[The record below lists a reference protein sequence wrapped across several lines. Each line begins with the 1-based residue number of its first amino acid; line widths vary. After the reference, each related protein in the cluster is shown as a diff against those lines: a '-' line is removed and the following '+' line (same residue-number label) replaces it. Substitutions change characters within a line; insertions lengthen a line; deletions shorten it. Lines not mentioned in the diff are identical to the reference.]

1 MKRLL
6 LALTAAILATA
17 PAHAINRYNID
28 RFSCGEVQDII
39 AAEGA
44 AILRY
49 TSTSGSGMTLYNRF
63 VRHGGLCPAGQVT
76 KTEFI
81 PTSDTLECP
90 VMACR
95 DPVFLR
101 DD

>member
-1 MKRLL
+1 MQRMI
-6 LALTAAILATA
+6 LALTAGLIAVA

-28 RFSCGEVQDII
+28 RLSCGEVQDII

-49 TSTSGSGMTLYNRF
+49 TSMSGSGMTLYNRF

-81 PTSDTLECP
+81 PTADTPECP
-90 VMACR
+90 VKACR
-95 DPVFLR
+95 DPVWLR